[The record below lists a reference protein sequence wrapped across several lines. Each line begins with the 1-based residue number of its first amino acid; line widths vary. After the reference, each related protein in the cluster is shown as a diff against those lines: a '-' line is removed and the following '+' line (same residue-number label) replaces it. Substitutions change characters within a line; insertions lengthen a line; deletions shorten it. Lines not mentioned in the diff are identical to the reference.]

1 MAKNLFVAGLDYSV
15 TDDQMQELFSQF
27 GTVASAKVIMDHD
40 TGRSKGFG
48 FVEMGSNEE
57 AMAAITALNETEFQ
71 GRTLM
76 VKEARPKGDRPS
88 GDRFNNGGG
97 GGFGNKPG
105 GGRKFDNKRGNSRGN
120 SDRFDK
126 RGGGGGNR
134 DW

>member
-27 GTVASAKVIMDHD
+27 GSVASAKVIMDHD

-88 GDRFNNGGG
+88 GDRFNSNGG
-97 GGFGNKPG
+97 GGFGNRPG
-105 GGRKFDNKRGNSRGN
+105 GGGKKFDNKRGNSRGN
-120 SDRFDK
+120 DSRFDK
-126 RGGGGGNR
+126 RGGGRR